1 MKVVSNAVYVKV
13 NIYSDTLLNIKI
25 KLNNK
30 KKFKAIYR
38 VLENN
43 KVEVKNI
50 IISSIITL
58 SIIAFG
64 ISRKKL
70 IK

>member
-1 MKVVSNAVYVKV
+1 MSLVKNSKKV

>member
-1 MKVVSNAVYVKV
+1 MSLDKNSKKV

-30 KKFKAIYR
+30 KKFKAIYK

-58 SIIAFG
+58 SIIVFG